1 MVTSDVIVVGAG
13 LAGLR
18 AALELNRHN
27 VKVAVVTKVHPV
39 RSHSVAA
46 QGGINAALRNHPR
59 GQFDSPELHAF
70 DTIKGSDYLADQK
83 AVLKMTTEG
92 IDRIYELEHWGA
104 PFSRTEDGRIAQRP
118 FGGAGF
124 PRTCYA
130 TDKTGHVLLHTLY
143 EQALKFEAASE
154 RADMQIFDEWFVT
167 RLIVHKDTAKG
178 VIALNI
184 NTGELEIFTGQAVI
198 WATGGSGRVF
208 GRTSNAYINTGW
220 GMCVPFYEGVPL
232 KDMEFIQFH
241 PTELYTNNVL
251 ITEGARGEGGF
262 LLNNRQERFL
272 ANYEDSAK
280 AMEMAPRDI
289 VARNMQREIL
299 AGRGV
304 EGKYI
309 HLDLRHLGKKKIL
322 ERLPGIR
329 MHAIHFAGVDP
340 IYQPIPVAPGQHYT
354 MGGLDVNL
362 NTESKIKG
370 FFAAGECACV
380 SVHGSN
386 RLGGNSLLETVVFG
400 KIAGEYAS
408 AYFKDGG
415 GTDVPVSF
423 LNQILKEEEDKIT
436 HLLKSKGKENH
447 SAIKHEL
454 GNAMDTGA
462 GIFREA
468 RTMNDSL
475 EKVNELKERYEH
487 IGLNSNGRI
496 ANFDLLWA
504 IQLKGSLDLAEVIL
518 RGAINR
524 QESRGAQF
532 RTDYPMRDDKN
543 WMKHTVARWKDGTI
557 HLSYSS
563 VDLSLHKAKKR
574 HY

>member
-1 MVTSDVIVVGAG
+1 MIYTEALVVGAG

-18 AALELNRHN
+18 AAIELNRHN
-27 VKVAVVTKVHPV
+27 VKVAVITKVHPV

-46 QGGINAALRNHPR
+46 QGGVNAALRNHPR
-59 GQFDSPELHAF
+59 GKFDSPELHAF

-92 IDRIYELEHWGA
+92 IERIYELEHWGC

-124 PRTCYA
+124 PRTCYSA
-130 TDKTGHVLLHTLY
+130 DKTGHLMLHTLY
-143 EQALKFEAASE
+143 EQTLKFEAHSE
-154 RADMQIFDEWFVT
+154 RADMKIYDEWFVT
-167 RLIVHKDTAKG
+167 RLIVDKGAAKG

-184 NTGELEIFTGQAVI
+184 NTGELEVFASQVVI

-220 GMCVPFYEGVPL
+220 GMCVPFYEGIPL

-251 ITEGARGEGGF
+251 ITEGARGEGGY
-262 LLNNRQERFL
+262 LLNNKNERFL
-272 ANYEDSAK
+272 AHYEDSAK

-322 ERLPGIR
+322 QRLPGIR

-340 IYQPIPVAPGQHYT
+340 IDKPIPVAPGQHYT
-354 MGGLDVNL
+354 MGGLDVNIH
-362 NTESKIKG
+362 TESKIKG

-400 KIAGEYAS
+400 KIAGEFAS
-408 AYFKDGG
+408 AYFKEGG
-415 GTDVPVSF
+415 SDETGLSF
-423 LNQILKEEEDKIT
+423 YNAILKEEDEKINR
-436 HLLKSKGKENH
+436 LFNSRGSENH
-447 SAIKHEL
+447 SALKREL
-454 GNAMDTGA
+454 GETMDMGA

-468 RTMNDSL
+468 RTMTNSL
-475 EKVNELKERYEH
+475 EKVRELKERYKN
-487 IGLNSNGRI
+487 IRLNSSGRI

-518 RGAINR
+518 KGALNR

-532 RTDYPMRDDKN
+532 RTDYPMRDDRS
-543 WMKHTVARWKDGTI
+543 WLKHTIAHWKGTSAD
-557 HLSYSS
+557 LSMSS
-563 VDLSLHKAKKR
+563 VDLSLYKPKKR

>member
-1 MVTSDVIVVGAG
+1 MITSDVIVVGAG

-18 AALELNRHN
+18 AAIELNRHN

-46 QGGINAALRNHPR
+46 QGGVNASLSNHPR
-59 GQFDSPELHAF
+59 GKFDSPELHAF
-70 DTIKGSDYLADQK
+70 DTIRGSDYLADQK

-92 IDRIYELEHWGA
+92 IERIYELEHWGC
-104 PFSRTEDGRIAQRP
+104 PFSRTEDGKIAQRP

-124 PRTCYA
+124 PRTCYC
-130 TDKTGHVLLHTLY
+130 TDKTGHVMLHTLY

-154 RADMQIFDEWFVT
+154 RADMIIYDEWFVT
-167 RLIVHKDTAKG
+167 RLIVDKGVAKG
-178 VIALNI
+178 IVALNI
-184 NTGELEIFTGQAVI
+184 NTGDMEVFAGQAVV

-208 GRTSNAYINTGW
+208 RRTSNAYINTGW

-241 PTELYTNNVL
+241 PTELFTNNVL

-262 LLNNRQERFL
+262 LLNSKGERFL
-272 ANYEDSAK
+272 AYYEDSAK

-289 VARNMQREIL
+289 IARNMQREIL

-309 HLDLRHLGKKKIL
+309 HLDLRHLGKKKIT

-340 IYQPIPVAPGQHYT
+340 IDEPIPVAPGQHYT
-354 MGGLDVNL
+354 MGGLDVNI
-362 NTESKIKG
+362 EAASKIKG

-386 RLGGNSLLETVVFG
+386 RLGGNSLLETIVYG
-400 KIAGEYAS
+400 KIAGES
-408 AYFKDGG
+408 AAAYYKEGGDGSP
-415 GTDVPVSF
+415 TLTF
-423 LNQILKEEEDKIT
+423 YNAILKEEENKIT
-436 HLLKSKGKENH
+436 RLLEARGKESH
-447 SAIKHEL
+447 PVLKHEL
-454 GNAMDTGA
+454 GETMDAGA

-468 RTMNDSL
+468 RSISMSI
-475 EKVNELKERYEH
+475 EKVRELKERYGN
-487 IGLNSNGRI
+487 IRLNSKGRI

-518 RGAINR
+518 KGALNR

-532 RTDYPMRDDKN
+532 RTDFPMRDDKS
-543 WMKHTVARWKDGTI
+543 WMKHTVAKWKDGSI
-557 HLSYSS
+557 HLSTSQ
-563 VDLSLHKAKKR
+563 VDLSLYKAKKR

>member
-1 MVTSDVIVVGAG
+1 MIYSEALVVGAG

-18 AALELNRHN
+18 AAIELNRHN
-27 VKVAVVTKVHPV
+27 VKVAVITKVHPV

-46 QGGINAALRNHPR
+46 QGGVNAALRNHPR
-59 GQFDSPELHAF
+59 GKFDSPELHAF

-92 IDRIYELEHWGA
+92 IERIYELEHWGC

-124 PRTCYA
+124 PRTCYSA
-130 TDKTGHVLLHTLY
+130 DKTGHLMLHTLY
-143 EQALKFEAASE
+143 EQALKFEAHSE
-154 RADMQIFDEWFVT
+154 RADMKIFDEWFVT
-167 RLIVHKDTAKG
+167 RLIVDKGAAKG
-178 VIALNI
+178 VVALNI
-184 NTGELEIFTGQAVI
+184 NTGELEVFASRVVI

-251 ITEGARGEGGF
+251 ITEGARGEGGY
-262 LLNNRQERFL
+262 LLNSKNERFL
-272 ANYEDSAK
+272 AHYEDSAK

-309 HLDLRHLGKKKIL
+309 HLDLRHLGRKKIL
-322 ERLPGIR
+322 QRLPGIR

-340 IYQPIPVAPGQHYT
+340 IESPIPVAPGQHYT
-354 MGGLDVNL
+354 MGGLDVKMNA
-362 NTESKIKG
+362 ESKIKG

-400 KIAGEYAS
+400 KIAGESAA

-415 GTDVPVSF
+415 SDETGLTFYNS
-423 LNQILKEEEDKIT
+423 ILKEEDEKIT
-436 HLLKSKGKENH
+436 RLFRSKGSENH
-447 SAIKHEL
+447 SVLKREL
-454 GNAMDTGA
+454 GEAMDKGA

-468 RTMNDSL
+468 RTMTNSL
-475 EKVNELKERYEH
+475 EKVRELKERYKN
-487 IGLNSNGRI
+487 IGLNSSGRI

-504 IQLKGSLDLAEVIL
+504 VQLKGSLDLADVIL
-518 RGAINR
+518 KGALNR

-532 RTDYPMRDDKN
+532 RTDYPMRDDRS
-543 WMKHTVARWKDGTI
+543 WLKHTIAHWNGTSAD
-557 HLSYSS
+557 LSTSS
-563 VDLSLHKAKKR
+563 VDLSLHKPQKR